1 MLLHIKGGL
10 VMDNLILMIIL
21 YAVAFFIGGLIVYFV
36 MRGSNKK
43 ELEKQSVV
51 STGKDNGIE
60 LKKLQEE
67 LEDCKE
73 DAEDKIKKREKEKL
87 DLQNKLDEKT
97 KICENQISEIE
108 KLRGDYKE
116 SSEKLNVCNKSLDF
130 VSEILNAEKSVVQNK
145 KIDNLKAFVEGQFTD
160 LVHYL
165 GANKEWARY
174 KSCGENLLRSFG
186 EWAVK
191 KEKVWLDGKTTIAF
205 LGEFSAGKTSIVNR
219 IYSQDNKNVPK
230 LPVSTEAT
238 TAIPTYIA
246 GGNSFSYTFVTPSDE
261 RKKLKPE
268 TFNLVSKRILDNI
281 KGTSS
286 LIKYFVMTCD
296 NPNLAKF
303 SILDTPGFSS
313 NDKEDEYRTTDV
325 IRESDA
331 LFWVFDVN
339 NGTVNRKSIEILKK
353 ESQLPPLYV
362 VINKIDTKAEVEVQK
377 VESLIKKTLADE
389 GLNVKGYIRFSSQAP
404 LENIM
409 RVVKSISP
417 QQNESY
423 LLDMDNYLRG
433 ILNDVETIKRDME
446 NRSKDA
452 RDVVARNNISFDEK
466 LQKTASDIESLE
478 NYLKHEEEDTLL
490 GIFTISEE
498 HYKVSKHGFNAFK
511 SKLREISNFV
521 EETLRNN
528 IKTYGNNVAASE
540 DRMKNLQ
547 GIRDVY
553 NRVRDCVDSFN
564 RVKNI

>member
-1 MLLHIKGGL
+1 
-10 VMDNLILMIIL
+10 
-21 YAVAFFIGGLIVYFV
+21 
-36 MRGSNKK
+36 
-43 ELEKQSVV
+43 
-51 STGKDNGIE
+51 
-60 LKKLQEE
+60 
-67 LEDCKE
+67 
-73 DAEDKIKKREKEKL
+73 
-87 DLQNKLDEKT
+87 
-97 KICENQISEIE
+97 
-108 KLRGDYKE
+108 
-116 SSEKLNVCNKSLDF
+116 

-165 GANKEWARY
+165 GANKEWAGY
-174 KSCGENLLRSFG
+174 KSCGENLLRSFW

-246 GGNSFSYTFVTPSDE
+246 GGNCFSYTFVTPSDE

-296 NPNLAKF
+296 NPNLANF

-362 VINKIDTKAEVEVQK
+362 VINKIDTKADVEVQK
-377 VESLIKKTLADE
+377 VESLIRKTLADE

-423 LLDMDNYLRG
+423 LLDMDNYLKG

-452 RDVVARNNISFDEK
+452 RDVVARNNTSFDEK

-478 NYLKHEEEDTLL
+478 NYLKHEEEDTIL

-547 GIRDVY
+547 GIKDVY